1 VPTKIQKLM
10 FTQQTSAARDDFVHF
25 WTYDDEHETYAV
37 ILFGVCLFLY
47 LYWITTISPQFLFH
61 IKLSLFSFNFNNV

>member
-1 VPTKIQKLM
+1 M

-47 LYWITTISPQFLFH
+47 LY
-61 IKLSLFSFNFNNV
+61 